1 MLALFN
7 SSYRMIQ
14 ILIYTLNVQIIGIG
28 QPQGLP
34 LRAIYLYWATTR
46 VAPTGYLF
54 VLGNHK
60 GCPYGLSICRGN
72 PCGCP
77 FHSKIRALG
86 VLR

>member
-14 ILIYTLNVQIIGIG
+14 ILIYTLNVLIIGIG

-54 VLGNHK
+54 VGATLVVA
-60 GCPYGLSICRGN
+60 
-72 PCGCP
+72 P
-77 FHSKIRALG
+77 FIQKSEPSVCYAKI
-86 VLR
+86 